1 MHVNLPS
8 IVRLAVA
15 LAGTAAALTVPHN
28 HVVHEKRHVPHPRV
42 NKRMGPDIV
51 LPMRVGL
58 KQNTAALEAA
68 EAWLM
73 EVSHPSSA
81 KYGQHWTSDE
91 IIAAFSPPEET
102 VETVASWLIQSG
114 IAKERITHS
123 QNKAWLAF
131 DATVEEAERLLLT
144 EYFHDGIETDRGS
157 RVGCN
162 EYHLPKHVQEHVDY
176 VTPGLKGTVM
186 DLRPSSAWKRSASPG
201 NAKRKAGRSSRRR
214 PQSSR
219 RKAMPDL
226 SAYSNSSDLATC
238 DQAITPVCLQALYN
252 FAAPSPN
259 ATVSANNSLGIF
271 EEGDFYAQADFDE
284 FFTKY
289 TPYIPNGTHP
299 VLNAV
304 DGADAPVDQD
314 EAGGESN
321 LDFELAYPM

>member
-1 MHVNLPS
+1 MHVSLPN

-28 HVVHEKRHVPHPRV
+28 HVVHEKRHIPHPRI
-42 NKRMGPDIV
+42 NKRMESNVV

-68 EAWLM
+68 EEWLM
-73 EVSHPSSA
+73 EVSHPASA
-81 KYGQHWTSDE
+81 KYGQHWTSEEVID
-91 IIAAFSPPEET
+91 AFSPPEET

-131 DATVEEAERLLLT
+131 DATVEEAEMLLHT
-144 EYFHDGIETDRGS
+144 EYFHDGIEQDRGS
-157 RVGCN
+157 LVGCN
-162 EYHLPKHVQEHVDY
+162 EYHLPQHVQEHVDY
-176 VTPGLKGTVM
+176 VTPGLKGTIM
-186 DLRPSSAWKRSASPG
+186 DLRPSGAWKRSANG
-201 NAKRKAGRSSRRR
+201 NIKRKTGSRRR
-214 PQSSR
+214 PQSSK

-226 SAYSNSSDLATC
+226 SAYSNSSELATC
-238 DQAITPVCLQALYN
+238 DQVITPACLRALYH
-252 FAAPSPN
+252 FEAPNPN

-271 EEGDFYAQADFDE
+271 EEGDFYAQGDFDE

-299 VLNAV
+299 VLNAI
-304 DGADAPVDQD
+304 DGADAPVDQED
-314 EAGGESN
+314 AGGESN